1 MTLRQLRSSLR
12 DGESLAMTIGD
23 PSGGPVGGSTAAL
36 LAAVVE
42 GAGFDEIAIRR
53 TSFHHVVA
61 ARRARSIA
69 DTVDDNMRLLLVG
82 LNPSPDAAEAGVGFA
97 RSGNRFWP
105 AALAAGLADRDR
117 DPDRALAHHHVGMT
131 DLAKRTTSRADEVAP
146 AEFRR
151 GIERLD
157 LMCAWLH
164 PAAVCMVGLS
174 GWRLAVD
181 RRAKV
186 GWQERAIGGRPVFVM
201 HNPSGLNAHVQVADL
216 AEQLRAAA
224 AGPT

>member
-1 MTLRQLRSSLR
+1 
-12 DGESLAMTIGD
+12 MTIAD
-23 PSGGPVGGSTAAL
+23 SAGGSIEGSTVAL

-42 GAGFDEIAIRR
+42 GAGFDEIEIRR
-53 TSFHHVVA
+53 TSSHHVVS

-69 DTVDDNMRLLLVG
+69 DTVDDDMRLLLVG
-82 LNPSPDAAEAGVGFA
+82 LNPSPLAAEAGVGFA

-105 AALAAGLADRDR
+105 AALAAGLVDRDR
-117 DPDRALAHHHVGMT
+117 DPDHALTHRRLGMT
-131 DLAKRTTSRADEVAP
+131 DLAKRTTSRADEVTP
-146 AEFRR
+146 GEFRR
-151 GIERLD
+151 GMERLD
-157 LMCAWLH
+157 LVCDWLR

-181 RRAKV
+181 RRANV

-216 AEQLRAAA
+216 ADQLQAAA